1 MSSYAFNYSF
11 NITGNCDVVVQGIT
25 QGVKD
30 LNDKIHKSVGLW
42 DSFEGKLL
50 ALNQFTQY
58 IEGVGRTMQETP
70 AAGCCAQRF
79 AGRPLG
85 HIGRNGRKPADD

>member
-25 QGVKD
+25 QGVQN

-42 DSFEGKLL
+42 IASR
-50 ALNQFTQY
+50 ASCS
-58 IEGVGRTMQETP
+58 R
-70 AAGCCAQRF
+70 
-79 AGRPLG
+79 
-85 HIGRNGRKPADD
+85 